1 MFAVSRTIANPCR
14 LRVAPFNFAIV
25 GRHAPTVH
33 QALLLSPGIQER
45 IRQPA
50 SFTTATAPQ
59 ANALGPQPQPEI
71 NFSTVC
77 NRVVDGREQGL
88 GDGVLVSGL
97 RRLLESDVPCD
108 AHTLACFE
116 QSILWRARK
125 MKLHNLCIC
134 LSYHIRYQKTELQK
148 QVVRLLQSRIRS
160 QVAHASTVSDVI
172 WLLDAS
178 EHVGDRKFLL
188 EVEDRALQLMG
199 SLKPQ
204 DIRLLVRALARLKL
218 RPTPLLQA
226 AAFYLG
232 KGHGGASLKEVVTLM
247 HALQSLSFPEPAVLL
262 QLTEAFLSQL
272 DDGAKASLVSA
283 CLTSVGQVAWRH
295 PELLEACASWI
306 TKHAADCRPH
316 DLASC
321 LLALARLQYVPDCSP
336 QLFPLLLER
345 LTPDHFQEVPA
356 VWLDLVWSLALLG
369 LAERHHLDSVLR
381 PEFYT
386 PLLEPSSHVAA
397 SSRHKLLNII
407 AISDLESPDS
417 SRFPKDV
424 ISSLLETHK
433 VGEPGA
439 LHKSV
444 RDALSNLAP
453 LGRYLLTNPSLPYGI
468 AADGEMIVDKNLQPV
483 LLESTIQPEHKRIAL
498 VVLDFKD
505 LTLHTQ
511 VPTGSNALRLRL
523 LRKLGYGVLE
533 VPYTEYDEKK
543 PVLQRVKYLQEK
555 LRLAVASEHT

>member
-1 MFAVSRTIANPCR
+1 MFAVSRAIVGPCW
-14 LRVAPFNFAIV
+14 LRVAPFNVAIV
-25 GRHAPTVH
+25 GRHAPTVY
-33 QALLLSPGIQER
+33 QALLLGPGIQER

-50 SFTTATAPQ
+50 SFMTATAPQ
-59 ANALGPQPQPEI
+59 TNALGPQPQLEI
-71 NFSTVC
+71 SFSTVC

-116 QSILWRARK
+116 QSVLWRARK

-134 LSYHIRYQKTELQK
+134 LSYHVRYQKTELQK

-160 QVAHASTVSDVI
+160 QVAHASAVSDVI
-172 WLLDAS
+172 WLLDVS

-247 HALQSLSFPEPAVLL
+247 HALRSLSFPEPAVLL

-272 DDGAKASLVSA
+272 DDGAKPSLVSA

-306 TKHAADCRPH
+306 TKHAADCRAH

-345 LTPDHFQEVPA
+345 LTPHHFQEVPA

-369 LAERHHLDSVLR
+369 LAERHHLESVLR

-417 SRFPKDV
+417 PRFPKDV

-523 LRKLGYGVLE
+523 LKKLGYGVLE

>member
-14 LRVAPFNFAIV
+14 LRVPPFNFAIV

-59 ANALGPQPQPEI
+59 TNALGPQPQPEI

-321 LLALARLQYVPDCSP
+321 LLALARLQYVPECSP

-345 LTPDHFQEVPA
+345 LSPDHFQEVPA

-369 LAERHHLDSVLR
+369 LAERHHLESVLR

-386 PLLEPSSHVAA
+386 PLLEPSSHVAS

-407 AISDLESPDS
+407 AISDLELPDRPRS
-417 SRFPKDV
+417 PKDV

-433 VGEPGA
+433 VGDPGA

-555 LRLAVASEHT
+555 LRLAVATEHT

>member
-1 MFAVSRTIANPCR
+1 
-14 LRVAPFNFAIV
+14 
-25 GRHAPTVH
+25 
-33 QALLLSPGIQER
+33 
-45 IRQPA
+45 
-50 SFTTATAPQ
+50 
-59 ANALGPQPQPEI
+59 
-71 NFSTVC
+71 
-77 NRVVDGREQGL
+77 
-88 GDGVLVSGL
+88 
-97 RRLLESDVPCD
+97 
-108 AHTLACFE
+108 
-116 QSILWRARK
+116 
-125 MKLHNLCIC
+125 MKLHNLCLC
-134 LSYHIRYQKTELQK
+134 LSYHVRYQETDLQK

-160 QVAHASTVSDVI
+160 QVAHASSVSDII
-172 WLLDAS
+172 WLLDVS
-178 EHVGDRKFLL
+178 EHVGDRKFVL

-199 SLKPQ
+199 SLRPQ

-247 HALQSLSFPEPAVLL
+247 HALRSLSFPEPAVLL
-262 QLTEAFLSQL
+262 QLSEAFLSQL
-272 DDGAKASLVSA
+272 DDGAKPSLVSA

-295 PELLEACASWI
+295 PELLEACAMWI
-306 TKHAADCRPH
+306 VGHASECRPH

-336 QLFPLLLER
+336 QLFPLLLEH
-345 LTPDHFQEVPA
+345 LTPDRFQEVPA

-369 LAERHHLDSVLR
+369 LAEQHHLESVLR
-381 PEFYT
+381 PDFYT
-386 PLLEPSSHVAA
+386 SLLEQSSQVAA
-397 SSRHKLLNII
+397 SLRHKLLNII
-407 AISDLESPDS
+407 AVSDLEFPDRP
-417 SRFPKDV
+417 RFPKDV
-424 ISSLLETHK
+424 ISSLLEDHK
-433 VGEPGA
+433 VAEPGA

-453 LGRYLLTNPSLPYGI
+453 LGRYLLPNPSLPYGI

-511 VPTGSNALRLRL
+511 VPTGSNVLRLRL
-523 LRKLGYGVLE
+523 LKKLGYGTLE
-533 VPYTEYDEKK
+533 VPYTEYDERK

-555 LRLAVASEHT
+555 LRLSVASAQA